1 MAPFQIARGMDQAS
15 VRAGIASAR
24 HSTQMPKVT
33 GTLIRTP
40 QSAHG
45 SSGASAVNSQPAERQ
60 LGTSHQ

>member
-1 MAPFQIARGMDQAS
+1 MDQAS
-15 VRAGIASAR
+15 VRAGIASAT
-24 HSTQMPKVT
+24 HSMQMHKVT

-45 SSGASAVNSQPAERQ
+45 SSGGSAVNSQPAERQ